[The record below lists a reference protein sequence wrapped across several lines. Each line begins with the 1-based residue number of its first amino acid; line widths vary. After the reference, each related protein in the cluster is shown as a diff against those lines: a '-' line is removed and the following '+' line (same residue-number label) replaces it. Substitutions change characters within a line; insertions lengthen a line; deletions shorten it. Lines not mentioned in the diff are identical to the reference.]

1 MAANGAHPR
10 RPALWPYLLMPVMVL
25 VVFYALHRV
34 HQVEVGAGRAPDV
47 TAPASDVS
55 H

>member
-1 MAANGAHPR
+1 MAASGAHTR

-34 HQVEVGAGRAPDV
+34 HQEEVGASHAPAATAPAPDV
-47 TAPASDVS
+47 R